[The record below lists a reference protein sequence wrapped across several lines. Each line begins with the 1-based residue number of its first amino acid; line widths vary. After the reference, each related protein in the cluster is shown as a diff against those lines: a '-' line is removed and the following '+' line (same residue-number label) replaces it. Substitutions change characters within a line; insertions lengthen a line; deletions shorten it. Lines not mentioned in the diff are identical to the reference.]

1 MDDYSIQ
8 NHLRLQWNR
17 FSPQNTHQI
26 LQGLRQKENVEIEDR
41 KTALFRSKLDFVC
54 LAKCLREAMLR
65 DTGFRQLKRF
75 FLGMFNMFDEEA
87 TTLADKYNE
96 GARVYDR
103 MDRILENINYVAD
116 VDIRDLSL
124 HELSLAHNKS
134 WLIRRSTLSKKKMRK
149 KADNRGQPGLLAA
162 VDWPDVQNSV
172 NYLQRQNWFLT
183 IQHDHDVVSTVMHHV
198 SDRMVYKSI
207 TG

>member
-96 GARVYDR
+96 GVRVYDR
-103 MDRILENINYVAD
+103 MDRILENINYVVD

-149 KADNRGQPGLLAA
+149 KANHRGQPGLLAA

-183 IQHDHDVVSTVMHHV
+183 IQHDHDVVSTVMDHV
-198 SDRMVYKSI
+198 SDRMLYKSI